1 MSLNL
6 KYVIDICVNYFFVLF
21 CFLNY
26 NKIKRTFAQSES
38 CEDLTL
44 FLCTSGECISKEF
57 LCDGSKE
64 CIDGSDETQDL
75 CKYRSCSKSLDYINE
90 DASDI
95 LSIQPSST
103 EQTFRCNYGACI
115 SRFFLCDGIKHC
127 VADGSDE
134 TEELCKSQNCHSRQ
148 FQCKYGACINRRN
161 ACDNRYHCYDGSDET
176 VEACRWRRKQCIAS
190 RFFKCKYGA
199 CVNRKFKCNAVID
212 CLDESDESEDIC
224 GPRPNLV
231 LRSSLPIPSN
241 PLLIKTDKKN
251 VSTTTA
257 RPTVTSSVISRSD
270 IKGCE
275 QTEDQNIY
283 LEILSCG
290 EESNC
295 DGQILPVGT
304 LMLIFCDGSPL
315 PLRCKNDYLWH
326 FERDPSRTPI
336 KKPCIDSGKPSGG
349 SEVHADVRHILPTL
363 PCGILPPFSP
373 VPWLVGLFR
382 SGEFSCTGTIIGPS
396 LVLTAGHCVLENQ
409 ASSKRIVKAKVLKIQ
424 FNSENPN
431 DPQQFASVSSIV
443 LHPQYSGGQSPR
455 NDLALLFLKKNL
467 EKEHGLSSACLDK
480 EGTLLNIDAFTFNR
494 TFGQSLYKWE
504 TFKQTLDTSCFNL
517 ATMCSRHLNIG
528 KNQFCAINADSTLYL
543 HQGSSGGPYMIT
555 TKESREKW
563 AVAGV
568 VSNSI
573 YTTECGTPH
582 TVFSSVS
589 KHYDWIFNCGFHGK
603 CSK

>member
-1 MSLNL
+1 MLFYFDMKSVCSYILCIY
-6 KYVIDICVNYFFVLF
+6 KYFN
-21 CFLNY
+21 
-26 NKIKRTFAQSES
+26 AQES

-75 CKYRSCSKSLDYINE
+75 CKYRSCSLLDYINE

-134 TEELCKSQNCHSRQ
+134 TEELCKSQHCHSRQ

-176 VEACRWRRKQCIAS
+176 AEACRWRRKQCIAS

-199 CVNRKFKCNAVID
+199 CKFKCNAVID

-224 GPRPNLV
+224 GPRPNLE
-231 LRSSLPIPSN
+231 LKSSLPIPSN

-270 IKGCE
+270 IKV
-275 QTEDQNIY
+275 NKKIKNKYLSY
-283 LEILSCG
+283 LE
-290 EESNC
+290 
-295 DGQILPVGT
+295 
-304 LMLIFCDGSPL
+304 
-315 PLRCKNDYLWH
+315 
-326 FERDPSRTPI
+326 
-336 KKPCIDSGKPSGG
+336 
-349 SEVHADVRHILPTL
+349 
-363 PCGILPPFSP
+363 
-373 VPWLVGLFR
+373 
-382 SGEFSCTGTIIGPS
+382 
-396 LVLTAGHCVLENQ
+396 ENQ

-455 NDLALLFLKKNL
+455 NDVALLFLKENL

-589 KHYDWIFNCGFHGK
+589 KHYDWIFNCGSYGK